1 MKFRQYIDKAGDG
14 KGFFPALD
22 LRWVIRKNSSHTA
35 REEAIA
41 ASVIQ
46 QANPRENISGH
57 FPWGPEEQ
65 MVLQQL
71 WIPHWESE
79 KVEWRDVPVEGAAKL
94 YSTVET
100 EHGPLNVPN
109 SVKEPGV
116 VQGDF
121 SQRLRETLGE
131 DF

>member
-1 MKFRQYIDKAGDG
+1 MDTMKFKQYLGTISDAS
-14 KGFFPALD
+14 GFFPTSALPQ
-22 LRWVIRKNSSHTA
+22 VIRKTAPPTA

-71 WIPHWESE
+71 WIRPDSDNELRN
-79 KVEWRDVPVEGAAKL
+79 EWRDVPVERASEL

-109 SVKEPGV
+109 AVKEPGAV
-116 VQGDF
+116 
-121 SQRLRETLGE
+121 
-131 DF
+131 